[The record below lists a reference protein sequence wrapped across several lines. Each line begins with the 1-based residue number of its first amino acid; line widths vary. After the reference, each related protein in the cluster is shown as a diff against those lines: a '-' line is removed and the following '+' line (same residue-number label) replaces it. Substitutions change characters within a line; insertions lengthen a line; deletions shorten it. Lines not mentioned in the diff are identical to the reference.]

1 MSKLKITNP
10 RHMAVLKIVNDNPLA
25 TKDTV
30 LKNMHPK
37 PTREAAGHILT
48 KLVQRSCLNITA
60 QPGRS
65 TNQYTI
71 NDKGKEQIQ
80 LWDASN
86 DK

>member
-1 MSKLKITNP
+1 MTKLKITNP
-10 RHMAVLKIVNDNPLA
+10 RHMAVLKIVHDNPLA

-30 LKNMHPK
+30 LKNMRPK
-37 PTREAAGHILT
+37 PTKEAAGHMLT
-48 KLVQRSCLNITA
+48 KLREQGYLQVTA
-60 QPGRS
+60 QPGRGA
-65 TNQYTI
+65 NQYTI